1 MWGKGTTIIFVCQVL
16 NQKNMKISRPTEHE
30 YDLNSFQSRYIQ
42 RVVGD
47 DALKTLS
54 ENLSIVDNFFKN
66 IPEEKLYFRYAE
78 GKWTP
83 IEMLG
88 HIVDTE
94 KILLYR
100 ALSVARGEKQSLL
113 GFDEDDYVNA
123 TNFNKKS
130 LRSLLQQFKAQR
142 KSSVLFFK
150 SLSKRE
156 LDRIGKANQLPTN
169 ARVLAWFLAGHE
181 LHHLKI
187 LQERYL

>member
-1 MWGKGTTIIFVCQVL
+1 
-16 NQKNMKISRPTEHE
+16 MKISRPTEHE

-42 RVVGD
+42 RVAGD

-66 IPEEKLYFRYAE
+66 ISQEKLHFRYAE

-88 HIVDTE
+88 HIIDTE
-94 KILLYR
+94 RILLYR
-100 ALSVARGEKQSLL
+100 ALSIARGEKQSLL
-113 GFDEDDYVNA
+113 GFNEENYVKA
-123 TNFNKKS
+123 TNFDKKS

-142 KSSVLFFK
+142 KSTVLFFK
-150 SLSKRE
+150 SLGKRE
-156 LDRIGKANQLPTN
+156 LGRMGKANQMPTN

-181 LHHLKI
+181 LHHLNI
-187 LQERYL
+187 LKERYL